1 MPTYPHIDSYYEQLR
16 ELIEFG
22 GATNEENIRPAFQ
35 NCLVRLLRGTLGTV
49 RARARAALRPQQQT

>member
-35 NCLVRLLRGTLGTV
+35 NCLVAYCGEHSETV
-49 RARARAALRPQQQT
+49 RARARAALRPQQQA

>member
-22 GATNEENIRPAFQ
+22 GATNEENIRLAFL
-35 NCLVRLLRGTLGTV
+35 NCLSDYCKEHSRTV
-49 RARARAALRPQQQT
+49 RSRTGIALG